1 MEITRY
7 KGDTDPIVF
16 TIKKNGVPLD
26 ITGSSFTLS
35 YGGASGT
42 VTLPGTLL
50 EPTGG
55 KVSFAV
61 GAGDFPTVKI
71 YKYKVVKTD
80 GSIVKTI
87 IKSSVVIIDDSVQ

>member
-1 MEITRY
+1 MEITRF

-26 ITGSSFTLS
+26 ITGSSFNLF
-35 YGGASGT
+35 YGGSTGT

-50 EPTGG
+50 EPAAG

-61 GAGDFPTVKI
+61 GALDFQTVKT
-71 YKYKVVKTD
+71 YKYKVVKTE
-80 GSIVKTI
+80 GSVVKTI
-87 IKSSVVIIDDSVQ
+87 IKSSIIIIDDSVQ

>member
-26 ITGSSFTLS
+26 ITGSSFSLF
-35 YGGASGT
+35 YGDGTGT
-42 VTLPGTLL
+42 VTLPGTLI
-50 EPTGG
+50 EPTSG

-61 GAGDFPTVKI
+61 AGTDFQTVKI

-87 IKSSVVIIDDSVQ
+87 IKSSVIIVDDSVQ